1 MCDDQLVIPVEQLV
15 KLSTSNQATA
25 EQLSG
30 MVHRLGV
37 YLIQLDAR
45 MRKQEELL
53 QRRVTV
59 SSAQYKQLMAA
70 ARRRS
75 TELCAKYQLPGS
87 AGAKIRAAIKKDIL
101 ARWNVKDLH
110 DLPEN
115 ALGEALAGMNAW
127 DSYSFVQKLRQAIE
141 TEARGH
147 V

>member
-1 MCDDQLVIPVEQLV
+1 MCDNQLMIPVEQLV
-15 KLSTSNQATA
+15 KLSATNQATA

-30 MVHRLGV
+30 MVQQLGV

-59 SSAQYKQLMAA
+59 SSAQYKQMMAA

-75 TELCAKYQLPGS
+75 VEICIKYQLPGS
-87 AGAKIRAAIKKDIL
+87 AAARVRAAIKKDVL

-115 ALGEALAGMNAW
+115 ALGEALAGMNIW
-127 DSYSFVQKLRQAIE
+127 DSYSFVRKLRQTIE
-141 TEARGH
+141 TEGIDN

>member
-1 MCDDQLVIPVEQLV
+1 MCDDKMMIPVEQLV

-30 MVHRLGV
+30 MVQQLGV

-53 QRRVTV
+53 QRRVTI
-59 SSAQYKQLMAA
+59 SSGQYKQLMAA

-75 TELCAKYQLPGS
+75 AEISRKYQLPVS
-87 AGAKIRAAIKKDIL
+87 AGARIRTAIKKDVL
-101 ARWNVKDLH
+101 ARWGVKDLH
-110 DLPEN
+110 DLPES

-127 DSYSFVQKLRQAIE
+127 DSYSFVRRLRQTME
-141 TEARGH
+141 TEAGGNG
-147 V
+147 